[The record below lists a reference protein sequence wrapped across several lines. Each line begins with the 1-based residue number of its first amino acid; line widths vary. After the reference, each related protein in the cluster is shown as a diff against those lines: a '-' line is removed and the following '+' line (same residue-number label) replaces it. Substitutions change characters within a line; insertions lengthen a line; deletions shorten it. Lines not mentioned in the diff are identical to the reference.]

1 MAATWRIGFTDIPA
15 KVLINNILPLCEVKD
30 VLSFG
35 CTNNFF
41 ALIASDEAFWKR
53 KLAVDYN
60 FTGSETTRTSDRK
73 FIYQRLRNPRVFVW
87 GCVTFS
93 FYYSTRRSFVCRCI
107 HACLPIATIQR
118 RGHGPAWAATVSKH
132 KTLACSFSARTSS
145 SRRPRGQPGNESSV
159 SVEYGTP
166 SLNKHPH
173 ILLFLSVDRALH
185 ALGADGSVYVWG
197 GYP

>member
-107 HACLPIATIQR
+107 HACSPDRNHSEKGTWASLGCHGFQTQNPRMFLFRSNFIFQASAWSAWQR
-118 RGHGPAWAATVSKH
+118 VKRQ
-132 KTLACSFSARTSS
+132 CR
-145 SRRPRGQPGNESSV
+145 
-159 SVEYGTP
+159 
-166 SLNKHPH
+166 
-173 ILLFLSVDRALH
+173 
-185 ALGADGSVYVWG
+185 VWHS
-197 GYP
+197 